1 MSCHENDFKACLR
14 AGKCATTGMDT
25 VGTAPASLFSY
36 LAIQAFSPDLVIS
49 VGTAGG
55 FRSKGAGIA
64 DIFVAT
70 ATVNHDRRIPIP
82 GFDEYGIGKS
92 LTVSAPNMREALGF
106 KSGVV
111 SSGNSLDYTAEDMK
125 LMMEH
130 KAAVKEM
137 EAAAVSWSA
146 SFFKCPVLCLKSVT
160 DIVDGHKPAQEEF
173 LENLHKAA
181 DALQESV
188 PHALEF
194 IAGKKLSEL

>member
-1 MSCHENDFKACLR
+1 
-14 AGKCATTGMDT
+14 MDS
-25 VGTAPASLFSY
+25 VGTAPASLISY
-36 LAIQAFSPDLVIS
+36 LAIQAFKPDLVMS

-55 FRSKGAGIA
+55 FKARGASIA

-82 GFDEYGIGKS
+82 GFDTYGIGRNAT
-92 LTVSAPNMREALGF
+92 LSAPNMRRMLNL

-111 SSGNSLDYTAEDMK
+111 SSGNSLDYTAEDMR

-130 KAAVKEM
+130 EAAVKEM

-146 SFFKCPVLCLKSVT
+146 SLFKCPVLCLKSVT
-160 DIVDGHKPAQEEF
+160 DIVDGDKPAQEEF

-181 DALQESV
+181 DALQAVV
-188 PHALEF
+188 PKALEYM
-194 IAGKKLSEL
+194 AGKRLSEL

>member
-1 MSCHENDFKACLR
+1 
-14 AGKCATTGMDT
+14 MDT

-36 LAIQAFSPDLVIS
+36 LAIQAFSPDLIIS

-55 FRSKGAGIA
+55 FKSKGAGIA

-92 LTVSAPNMREALGF
+92 LTVSAPNMRKALGF

-125 LMMEH
+125 LMVEH